1 VAAAGRENLLN
12 SVPAPCTVLI
22 AAPDLL
28 PTLERRVVFGDGELI
43 TFTDADALRA
53 LAEITKRRPRV
64 VAIERRFAAT
74 PRGAA
79 LINRIKGDPALTDC
93 DIRIVSHD
101 TLPAEPA
108 ERRDVD
114 EPEPEAPPIAAA
126 RIEKAPV
133 IEFRG
138 TRRAPRYRIT
148 GTLDAMVDG
157 TQASLVDLSIIGAQV
172 VSAIVLK
179 PNQRV
184 RMSLQDES
192 GAVRFNASV
201 AWASFE
207 IPPNS
212 GPRYRA
218 GLEFIDADAAA
229 IDAYCSRHKA

>member
-1 VAAAGRENLLN
+1 
-12 SVPAPCTVLI
+12 VLI

-28 PTLERRVVFGDGELI
+28 ATLERRAAPDDGELI

-53 LAEITKRRPRV
+53 LSEITRRRPRV

-79 LINRIKGDPALTDC
+79 LINRIKADPALVDC
-93 DIRIVSHD
+93 NIRIVSHD
-101 TLPAEPA
+101 SVAAEPA
-108 ERRDVD
+108 EALEDFA
-114 EPEPEAPPIAAA
+114 EPEPEVVEEPA
-126 RIEKAPV
+126 RVEKAPV

-138 TRRAPRYRIT
+138 TRRAPRYRIA
-148 GTLDAMVDG
+148 GTLDALVDG
-157 TQASLVDLSIIGAQV
+157 TQSLLVDLSVIGAQV
-172 VSAIVLK
+172 VSPIVLK

-184 RMSLQDES
+184 RMSLQDQG

-229 IDAYCSRHKA
+229 IDAFCSRHRA

>member
-12 SVPAPCTVLI
+12 SVPPAPCTVLI

-28 PTLERRVVFGDGELI
+28 PTLERRAAAGDGELI

-53 LAEITKRRPRV
+53 LAEITRRRPRV
-64 VAIERRFAAT
+64 VAIDRRFAAT

-79 LINRIKGDPALTDC
+79 LINRIKADPALADC
-93 DIRIVSHD
+93 EIRIVSHD
-101 TLPAEPA
+101 TVAA
-108 ERRDVD
+108 
-114 EPEPEAPPIAAA
+114 EPEPLEDFAEPEPAVVEAP

-138 TRRAPRYRIT
+138 TRRAPRYRMA
-148 GTLDAMVDG
+148 GTLDALVDG

-172 VSAIVLK
+172 VSPIVLK

-184 RMSLQDES
+184 RMSLQDQE

>member
-1 VAAAGRENLLN
+1 
-12 SVPAPCTVLI
+12 VLI

-28 PTLERRVVFGDGELI
+28 PTLERRAAPEDGELI

-53 LAEITKRRPRV
+53 LAEITRRRPRV
-64 VAIERRFAAT
+64 VAIDRRFAAT

-79 LINRIKGDPALTDC
+79 LINRIKGDPALVDC
-93 DIRIVSHD
+93 EIRIVSHD
-101 TLPAEPA
+101 TVAEAPPPLEDFA
-108 ERRDVD
+108 
-114 EPEPEAPPIAAA
+114 EPEPIVVETP
-126 RIEKAPV
+126 RVEKAPV

-138 TRRAPRYRIT
+138 TRRAPRYRIA
-148 GTLDAMVDG
+148 GTLDALVDG
-157 TQASLVDLSIIGAQV
+157 TQASLVDLSVIGAQV
-172 VSAIVLK
+172 VTPIVLK

-184 RMSLQDES
+184 RMSFQDQE

-229 IDAYCSRHKA
+229 IEAYCSRHKA